1 MLTSTASALPALAL
15 ISIGIRRFSA
25 TRLVSGLTV
34 TSLNAR
40 ATVLK
45 SVIMLRLSV
54 P

>member
-1 MLTSTASALPALAL
+1 MLTSTASALPAFAL
-15 ISIGIRRFSA
+15 ISIGSKRFSA